1 MPGKLARIFAAGFYW
16 VAGAAAP
23 EPATPAAPR
32 YADATYGGESFTLQ
46 NRSMRLEVHKRLTGW
61 AWAEIFDPEGRLV
74 AVLDHLGE
82 ADLVGTGRLVPLRA
96 EAAEYR
102 IEKGNFGQRAVFPV
116 RVRWY
121 EALANTRFANPDLA
135 APVIEGTV
143 TLTLA
148 PDRPIARLAC
158 EYRPLKPLTAR
169 YLRGPWLR
177 VGAAGF
183 GAAKTDGIFPGVE
196 WLRGTEWSSGTDWM
210 QHPHALRAVLHP
222 FKVTAPVMA
231 LSHHGAGIGLAWNP
245 SAPVLAGR
253 RYPQPVYASPNFID
267 RANHHLMGLSLPSVA
282 WGMEENTPPVRSAKP
297 PAFPLEL
304 RPDTPVTL
312 EAEIFLA
319 AGDSLDVLID
329 WVKRNGLPPPPP
341 PRYSFEE
348 ALDRLARAYNAS
360 FWHEGKG
367 WGRTAEEASPHPPLF
382 LERYGKEGRDRETA
396 RQLEAKLAW
405 ARQELS
411 SKGIRAGGRSGIR
424 QFSLWSRQAQLAYG
438 RELVSQQHADG
449 SFRYDPD
456 GRHKRDLAEI
466 AAALLKPLGPKGAP
480 ALDITTQPA
489 MELLILAD
497 LTGEKEFAAAAR
509 KALDFCLAMERPDG
523 GDWWETPLYS
533 PNLLAAG
540 HSAIAYYLGYKAFQD
555 RRYRDK
561 AIHWLRSLLVFTHLW
576 QPEEVTELYNTK
588 PCLNQTIWFGS
599 SWVDNHV
606 QWEVLRT
613 FAFSS
618 DLGIDWGDVDPEI
631 DWRRYQEGITTAVLR
646 WMVDHTDAGHKA
658 TPPPADAE
666 LVKRGI
672 LDTYFY
678 DVHDA
683 VTGAYRGAL
692 IEPSIIGPNLW
703 AVLDHRRR

>member
-1 MPGKLARIFAAGFYW
+1 MLYSLARLFAVGLAWASGT
-16 VAGAAAP
+16 AA
-23 EPATPAAPR
+23 EQVVQPR
-32 YADATYGGESFTLQ
+32 YQDATYGGASFSLQ
-46 NRSMRLEVHKRLTGW
+46 NGAMRLHVHKRLTGW
-61 AWAEIFDPEGRLV
+61 AWVEIFDHRDRLI

-82 ADLVGTGRLVPLRA
+82 IDLVGTGRLVPLRA
-96 EAAEYR
+96 EAGDYR
-102 IEKGNFGQRAVFPV
+102 IEKGDFGQRAIFPV

-121 EALANTRFANPDLA
+121 EALAGTRFANPDLA

-143 TLTLA
+143 SITLV
-148 PDRPIARLAC
+148 PDRAIARLAC

-177 VGAAGF
+177 VGAASF
-183 GAAKTDGIFPGVE
+183 QAAKTDGIFPGIE
-196 WLRGTEWSSGTDWM
+196 WLRNQEWSSGTDWM
-210 QHPHALRAVLHP
+210 QHPHALRAVPHP

-231 LSHHGAGIGLAWNP
+231 LSYDGTGIGMAWDP
-245 SAPVLAGR
+245 RAPVLAGR
-253 RYPQPVYASPNFID
+253 RYLQPVYASPNFID
-267 RANHHLMGLSLPSVA
+267 RANHHLMGLALPSVA

-304 RPDTPVTL
+304 RPETPVQL

-319 AGDSLDVLID
+319 RGDSLDVLVD
-329 WVKRNGLPPPPP
+329 WVKRHGLPPPPA
-341 PRYSFEE
+341 PRYRFEE
-348 ALDRLARAYNAS
+348 ALDRLARAYNTAL
-360 FWHEGKG
+360 WHEGKG
-367 WGRTAEEASPHPPLF
+367 WGKTPEEATPQPPLF
-382 LERYGKEGRDRETA
+382 LERYVKEGRDREMA

-405 ARQELS
+405 ARRELEAR
-411 SKGIRAGGRSGIR
+411 KIRAGGRTGIR
-424 QFSLWSRQAQLAYG
+424 QFWLWDREAQVAYG
-438 RELVSQQHADG
+438 RELLSQQHPDG
-449 SFRYDPD
+449 SFRYDPE

-489 MELLILAD
+489 MELLILAE
-497 LTGEKEFAAAAR
+497 LTGEREFAAAAR
-509 KALDFCLAMERPDG
+509 RALDYCLKMERPDG

-555 RRYRDK
+555 SRYRDK

-576 QPEEVTELYNTK
+576 QPEEVVEVYNTK

-618 DLGIDWGDVDPEI
+618 DLGIDWSQVDPEI

-646 WMVDHTDAGHKA
+646 WMVDHADTTHKA

-666 LVKRGI
+666 LVRRGV

-692 IEPSIIGPNLW
+692 IEPSTIGANLW
-703 AVLDHRRR
+703 AVLDYQSR